1 MAGPLAASLMPL
13 LRNAPVVSP
22 RKRQWLWWPSSLL
35 QQLPGAG
42 TEAFQSSPPGLAAP
56 WAHPLLTDPLLD
68 LGVLHP
74 RPVPRVKPRGPAV
87 TAQCEEVGNHGSA
100 LVTRAAPR

>member
-1 MAGPLAASLMPL
+1 MVAKLPAAA
-13 LRNAPVVSP
+13 AP
-22 RKRQWLWWPSSLL
+22 RGWQWRVPSS
-35 QQLPGAG
+35 QPV
-42 TEAFQSSPPGLAAP
+42 LAAP
-56 WAHPLLTDPLLD
+56 WAPPIDPHVD

-100 LVTRAAPR
+100 LVTRAALC